1 MTLFDQV
8 HALLNAHGVPHA
20 LIGAAALA
28 AHGVARSTYDIDLLT
43 TDTRVLGRGLR
54 TALDHEGVTVD
65 IRWGDAEDPLA
76 GVVRIETAG
85 DRPVD
90 IILGKH
96 EWQTRAVERADHGPE
111 GAPVVR
117 PRDLVLL
124 KLYAGGAQDL
134 WDVRELLQLP
144 GCGRLIADVE
154 ADLDE
159 QSDAMRRLWGDARR

>member
-8 HALLNAHGVPHA
+8 LALLNAHGVPHA

-43 TDTRVLGRGLR
+43 TDARVLGRGLW
-54 TALDHEGVTVD
+54 TALDHGGAAVD
-65 IRWGDAEDPLA
+65 IRRGDAEDPLA
-76 GVVRIETAG
+76 GVIRIETTG

-96 EWQTRAVERADHGPE
+96 GWQTRAVERADHGPD

-117 PRDLVLL
+117 SRDLILL
-124 KLYAGGAQDL
+124 KLYAGGTQDL

-144 GCGRLIADVE
+144 GRDCLMAEVE

-159 QSDAMRRLWGDARR
+159 HSDAMRGLWVDARR